1 MSVRHELLEEIKIQ
15 FDKMGKTAI
24 RLIGHS
30 LGGGLA
36 TIMALDLKYRD
47 DDASISTRTFG
58 SPCVGDK
65 AFVECFDS
73 NIFDSIRYAIHLDP
87 GRTVI

>member
-15 FDKMGKTAI
+15 FDKMGKAAI

-36 TIMALDLKYRD
+36 TIMALDLKLNALQGCR
-47 DDASISTRTFG
+47 G
-58 SPCVGDK
+58 LLK
-65 AFVECFDS
+65 
-73 NIFDSIRYAIHLDP
+73 
-87 GRTVI
+87 